1 MPPLGAEKK
10 LERLKKNLRNY
21 LSKSNPG
28 ALGPHNKRDKG
39 KQMKMNLLDFMLG
52 MMVAIGLGIIV
63 IFVTGDINY
72 INMFALVMSGAF
84 LGFPFGYYIDQVF
97 NVETND
103 LGPNRDLVNL
113 QDKDE

>member
-1 MPPLGAEKK
+1 
-10 LERLKKNLRNY
+10 
-21 LSKSNPG
+21 
-28 ALGPHNKRDKG
+28 
-39 KQMKMNLLDFMLG
+39 MNLLDFMLG

-72 INMFALVMSGAF
+72 MNMFALVMSGAF

-97 NVETND
+97 NVTTIKDGFTKGVN
-103 LGPNRDLVNL
+103 PPTNL